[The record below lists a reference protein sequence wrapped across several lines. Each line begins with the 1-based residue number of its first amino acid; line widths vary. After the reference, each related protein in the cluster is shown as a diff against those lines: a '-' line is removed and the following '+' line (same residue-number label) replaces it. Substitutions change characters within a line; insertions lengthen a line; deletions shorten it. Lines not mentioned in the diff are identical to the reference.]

1 MRRWWLLGAGVAAA
15 VAVGLAVALWPH
27 GEQSFPKEPLSASAA
42 LAPRTFAFGDRLSA
56 RLDVLVD
63 PRKVE
68 PATVRVRP
76 RFGLFKVLAAALR
89 TRKAGGVLLSY
100 RYTLECLVPGC
111 LPGRTLAERR
121 FLPAFV
127 SYRAAGRARR
137 LAVEWPT
144 YTVVTHL
151 STPDIG
157 DPTLHLRADTQLPP
171 IGYRVSPR
179 TLQALLAALSGVLVL
194 AAAGLVAVALPR
206 RRAASGP
213 QLAPLAQAL
222 ALVRASTANGYP
234 AERRRAL
241 GGLARELRVEGQRD
255 LARAAVRLA
264 WSAEP
269 PTAAAATKL
278 ADEVEAV
285 L

>member
-1 MRRWWLLGAGVAAA
+1 MRRWWLLGSGVAAA
-15 VAVGLAVALWPH
+15 VALGSTLALWPH
-27 GEQSFPKEPLSASAA
+27 GERTWPKEPLSASAA

-63 PRKVE
+63 PRRVD
-68 PATVRVRP
+68 PTSVRVRP
-76 RFGLFKVLAAALR
+76 RFGLFKVLAADLR
-89 TRKAGGVLLSY
+89 TREAGGVLLSY

-121 FLPAFV
+121 FLPTFV
-127 SYRAAGRARR
+127 SYRTAARPRR
-137 LAVEWPT
+137 LSVEWPT

-157 DPTLHLRADTQLPP
+157 DPTTHLRADTQLPP
-171 IGYRVSPR
+171 IGYRLSPR
-179 TLQALLAALSGVLVL
+179 TLQVLLAGLAAVLVL

-213 QLAPLAQAL
+213 RLPPLAQAL

-241 GGLARELRVEGQRD
+241 GGLARELRVEGRRD
-255 LARAAVRLA
+255 LAGAAVRLA

-269 PTAAAATKL
+269 PTAEAAAEL
-278 ADEVEAV
+278 ADEVEAA